1 MQHWKAQLSK
11 FNFTAIRSLSDFL
24 RHNFNNGAR
33 VRGGDGIGVFVFETS
48 SFIGVLLLA
57 VLIAL
62 AGLPRRIKRRCL
74 EQPRHESQAF
84 PSDVRLSG
92 EGVEDGVY
100 AAADEGHGGGERSQ
114 RRRDRF

>member
-1 MQHWKAQLSK
+1 MQHWKAQLSEL
-11 FNFTAIRSLSDFL
+11 NFTAIRSLFFL
-24 RHNFNNGAR
+24 RHNFNNAAR
-33 VRGGDGIGVFVFETS
+33 VRGGGGIGVFVFETS
-48 SFIGVLLLA
+48 SFIGVLLSA

-62 AGLPRRIKRRCL
+62 AELCRIKRRCL

-84 PSDVRLSG
+84 PTDVRLPG

-114 RRRDRF
+114 VLRDLV

>member
-1 MQHWKAQLSK
+1 M
-11 FNFTAIRSLSDFL
+11 
-24 RHNFNNGAR
+24 
-33 VRGGDGIGVFVFETS
+33 RGGDGIGVFVFETS
-48 SFIGVLLLA
+48 SFIGVLLSA

-62 AGLPRRIKRRCL
+62 ADLCRIMRRRL

-84 PSDVRLSG
+84 PSDERLSG

-114 RRRDRF
+114 RLGDRF